1 MIASAH
7 DAVNVIA
14 LLIDHGADVDATD
27 RATATSGR
35 LALCYAALM
44 NQLQAVKLLINKA
57 ANIEH
62 KAVTGST
69 ALMMAAQNNANDVMQ
84 LLLQHGANKQ
94 TALFYASRTNQARTV
109 RFFIK
114 NGADIGH
121 TSVDSCTALMAA
133 AAKNA
138 VDAADR
144 PRR

>member
-84 LLLQHGANKQ
+84 LLLQHGANIEAIDDNKQ
-94 TALFYASRTNQARTV
+94 TALFYASREQPSPGGEAS
-109 RFFIK
+109 
-114 NGADIGH
+114 H
-121 TSVDSCTALMAA
+121 
-133 AAKNA
+133 
-138 VDAADR
+138 
-144 PRR
+144 